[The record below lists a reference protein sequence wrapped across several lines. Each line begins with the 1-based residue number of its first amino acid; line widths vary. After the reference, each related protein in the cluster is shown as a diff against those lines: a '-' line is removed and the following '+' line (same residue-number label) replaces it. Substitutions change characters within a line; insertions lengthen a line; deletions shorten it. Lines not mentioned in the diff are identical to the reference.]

1 LVIRLFF
8 IGRTLPELLEMSQ
21 TFNMHRGL
29 HSSLEC
35 GFSDAMQR
43 MLLALVVLLNW
54 DVSAQEARGLDIYW
68 VDVEGGAATLI
79 VTPAGQSILIDS
91 GNPGTRDAGR
101 IHAVATK
108 QAGLKKIDFLIT
120 THFHGD
126 HFGGAAPL
134 SQLMPIGIVYD
145 NGIPARNPDRNRQDP
160 AFILKVKPY
169 KEMKV
174 DARVVA
180 KPGMVLPL
188 KQINGNAKASLTFV
202 VAARKFIDV
211 PRRGVKKN
219 PLTGTVPAKPEDLS
233 DNANSVASLLELGG
247 FRFLDCGDL
256 TWNMEAKLVTPINR
270 IGTVDVYQVNHH
282 GLASS
287 NNPLLIQSIA
297 PTVSV
302 MNNGHTKGCTPSAFA
317 ALKSAKSIKAMYQ
330 VHRNLRPDGKQN
342 NTANEFIANLSA
354 PAECKAFALKMSVA
368 ADGKSYTISN
378 PRNGQKHTFKTSKH

>member
-1 LVIRLFF
+1 MMPVMK
-8 IGRTLPELLEMSQ
+8 RT
-21 TFNMHRGL
+21 
-29 HSSLEC
+29 
-35 GFSDAMQR
+35 
-43 MLLALVVLLNW
+43 LLALV
-54 DVSAQEARGLDIYW
+54 AGLGLAISGQAEKTLEVYW

-134 SQLMPIGIVYD
+134 SQLMPIGIVND
-145 NGIPARNPDRNRQDP
+145 NGIPRRNPDRNRQDP

-169 KEMKV
+169 RTMKV
-174 DARVVA
+174 DGRVVV
-180 KPGMVLPL
+180 KPGYRLPL
-188 KQINGNAKASLTFV
+188 KQVTGAVPVSLTI
-202 VAARKFIDV
+202 VAANRKFIN
-211 PRRGVKKN
+211 PPKGAKKN
-219 PLTGTVPAKPEDLS
+219 PVPATKPIAEDLS
-233 DNANSVASLLELGG
+233 DNANSVCSLVQLGG

-256 TWNMEAKLVTPINR
+256 TWNMEAKLVKPINR

-287 NNPLLIQSIA
+287 NNPLLLQSVS

-302 MNNGHTKGCTPSAFA
+302 MNNGHTKGCSPGTFA
-317 ALKSAKSIKAMYQ
+317 ALTGTKSIQAMYQ
-330 VHRNLRPDGKQN
+330 VHRNLRKDGNKN
-342 NTANEFIANLSA
+342 NTAEKYIANLT
-354 PAECKAFALKMSVA
+354 PRDGCKAFALKMSVA
-368 ADGKSYTISN
+368 ADSKSYTIFN
-378 PRNGQKHTFKTSKH
+378 PRNGNQRTFKTRKH

>member
-1 LVIRLFF
+1 MPVMK
-8 IGRTLPELLEMSQ
+8 RT
-21 TFNMHRGL
+21 
-29 HSSLEC
+29 
-35 GFSDAMQR
+35 
-43 MLLALVVLLNW
+43 LLALV
-54 DVSAQEARGLDIYW
+54 AGLGLAISGQAEKTLEVYW

-134 SQLMPIGIVYD
+134 SQLMPIGIVND
-145 NGIPARNPDRNRQDP
+145 NGIPRRNPDRNRQDP

-169 KEMKV
+169 RTMKV
-174 DARVVA
+174 DGRVVV
-180 KPGMVLPL
+180 KPGYRLPL
-188 KQINGNAKASLTFV
+188 KQVTGAVPVSLTI
-202 VAARKFIDV
+202 VAANRKFID
-211 PRRGVKKN
+211 PPKGAKKN
-219 PLTGTVPAKPEDLS
+219 PVPATKPIAEDLS
-233 DNANSVASLLELGG
+233 DNANSVCSLVQLGG

-317 ALKSAKSIKAMYQ
+317 TLTSAKSIKAMYQ
-330 VHRNLRPDGKQN
+330 VHRNLRPDGKKN
-342 NTANEFIANLSA
+342 NTGEKYIANLTSRDG
-354 PAECKAFALKMSVA
+354 CKAFTMKMSVA
-368 ADGKSYTISN
+368 ADGKSYTIFN
-378 PRNGQKHTFKTSKH
+378 PRNGHQRTFKTRKH

>member
-1 LVIRLFF
+1 MMPAMK
-8 IGRTLPELLEMSQ
+8 RT
-21 TFNMHRGL
+21 
-29 HSSLEC
+29 
-35 GFSDAMQR
+35 
-43 MLLALVVLLNW
+43 LLALV
-54 DVSAQEARGLDIYW
+54 AGLGLAISGQAEKTLEVYW

-134 SQLMPIGIVYD
+134 SQLMPIGIVND
-145 NGIPARNPDRNRQDP
+145 NGIPRRNPDRNRQDP

-169 KEMKV
+169 RTMKV
-174 DARVVA
+174 DGRVVV
-180 KPGMVLPL
+180 KPGYRLPL
-188 KQINGNAKASLTFV
+188 KQVTGAVPVSLTI
-202 VAARKFIDV
+202 VAANRKFID
-211 PRRGVKKN
+211 PPKGAKKN
-219 PLTGTVPAKPEDLS
+219 PVPAPKPIAEDLS
-233 DNANSVASLLELGG
+233 DNANSVCSLVQLGG

-256 TWNMEAKLVTPINR
+256 TWNMEAKLVKPINR

-287 NNPLLIQSIA
+287 NNPLLLQSVA

-302 MNNGHTKGCTPSAFA
+302 MNNGHTKGCSPGTFA
-317 ALKSAKSIKAMYQ
+317 ALTGTKSIQAMYQ
-330 VHRNLRPDGKQN
+330 VHRNLGKDGNKN
-342 NTANEFIANLSA
+342 NTAEKFIANLT
-354 PAECKAFALKMSVA
+354 PRDGCKAFALKMSVA
-368 ADGKSYTISN
+368 ADGKSYTIFN
-378 PRNGQKHTFKTSKH
+378 PRNGHQRTFKTRKH

>member
-1 LVIRLFF
+1 MMPAMK
-8 IGRTLPELLEMSQ
+8 RT
-21 TFNMHRGL
+21 
-29 HSSLEC
+29 
-35 GFSDAMQR
+35 
-43 MLLALVVLLNW
+43 LLALV
-54 DVSAQEARGLDIYW
+54 AGLGLAISGQAEKTLEVYW

-134 SQLMPIGIVYD
+134 SQLMPIGIVND
-145 NGIPARNPDRNRQDP
+145 NGIPRRNPDRNRQDP

-169 KEMKV
+169 RTMKV
-174 DARVVA
+174 DGRVVV
-180 KPGMVLPL
+180 KPGYRLPL
-188 KQINGNAKASLTFV
+188 KQVTGAVPVSLTI
-202 VAARKFIDV
+202 VAANRKFID
-211 PRRGVKKN
+211 PPKGAKKN
-219 PLTGTVPAKPEDLS
+219 PVPATKPIAEDLS
-233 DNANSVASLLELGG
+233 DNANSVCSLVQLGG

-256 TWNMEAKLVTPINR
+256 TWNMEAKLVKPINR

-287 NNPLLIQSIA
+287 NNPLLLQSVA

-302 MNNGHTKGCTPSAFA
+302 MNNRHPKGCSPGTFA
-317 ALKSAKSIKAMYQ
+317 ALTGTKSIQAMYQ
-330 VHRNLRPDGKQN
+330 VHRNLRKDGNKN
-342 NTANEFIANLSA
+342 NTAEKYIANLT
-354 PAECKAFALKMSVA
+354 PRDGCKAFALKMSVA
-368 ADGKSYTISN
+368 ADGKSYTIFN
-378 PRNGQKHTFKTSKH
+378 PRNGNQRTFKTRKH

>member
-1 LVIRLFF
+1 MMPVMKRVLLTLVL
-8 IGRTLPELLEMSQ
+8 
-21 TFNMHRGL
+21 
-29 HSSLEC
+29 
-35 GFSDAMQR
+35 
-43 MLLALVVLLNW
+43 LLNW
-54 DVSAQEARGLDIYW
+54 NVSAQEANGLKVYW

-79 VTPAGQSILIDS
+79 VTPMGQSILIDT

-174 DARVVA
+174 DARVVV

-188 KQINGNAKASLTFV
+188 KQPHWTPKLSLTFV
-202 VAARKFIDV
+202 AAARKFIEV
-211 PRRGVKKN
+211 PRRGATKN

-287 NNPLLIQSIA
+287 NNPVLIQSIA

-317 ALKSAKSIKAMYQ
+317 TLTSAKSIKAMYQ
-330 VHRNLRPDGKQN
+330 VHRNLRPDGKKN
-342 NTANEFIANLSA
+342 NTGEKYIANLTSRDG
-354 PAECKAFALKMSVA
+354 CKAFTMKMSVA
-368 ADGKSYTISN
+368 ADGKSYTIFN
-378 PRNGQKHTFKTSKH
+378 PRNGHQRTFKTRKH

>member
-1 LVIRLFF
+1 MMPVMK
-8 IGRTLPELLEMSQ
+8 RT
-21 TFNMHRGL
+21 
-29 HSSLEC
+29 
-35 GFSDAMQR
+35 
-43 MLLALVVLLNW
+43 LLALV
-54 DVSAQEARGLDIYW
+54 AGLGLAISGQAEKTLEVYW

-134 SQLMPIGIVYD
+134 SQLMPIGIVND
-145 NGIPARNPDRNRQDP
+145 NGIPRRNPDRNRQDP

-169 KEMKV
+169 RTMKV
-174 DARVVA
+174 DGRVVV
-180 KPGMVLPL
+180 KPGYRLPL
-188 KQINGNAKASLTFV
+188 KQVTGAVPVSLTI
-202 VAARKFIDV
+202 VAANRKFID
-211 PRRGVKKN
+211 PPKGAKKN
-219 PLTGTVPAKPEDLS
+219 PVPATKPIAEDLS
-233 DNANSVASLLELGG
+233 DNANSVCSLVQLGG

-256 TWNMEAKLVTPINR
+256 TWNMEAKLVKPINR

-287 NNPLLIQSIA
+287 NNPLLLQSVV

-302 MNNGHTKGCTPSAFA
+302 MNNGHTKGCSPGTFA
-317 ALKSAKSIKAMYQ
+317 ALTGTKSIQAMYQ
-330 VHRNLRPDGKQN
+330 VHRNLRKDGNKN
-342 NTANEFIANLSA
+342 NTAEKYIANLT
-354 PAECKAFALKMSVA
+354 PRDGCKAFALKMSVA
-368 ADGKSYTISN
+368 ADGKSYTIFN
-378 PRNGQKHTFKTSKH
+378 PRNGNQRTFKTRKH